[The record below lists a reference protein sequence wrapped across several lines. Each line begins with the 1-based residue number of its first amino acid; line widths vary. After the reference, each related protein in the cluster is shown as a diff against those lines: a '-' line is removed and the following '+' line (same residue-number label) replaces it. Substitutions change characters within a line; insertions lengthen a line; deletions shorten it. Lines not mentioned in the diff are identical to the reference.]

1 MTLDMEI
8 RDMKRRIAIR
18 ERAKGIKEG
27 KAKGKAEGRK
37 EFAVEIAKDM
47 LAEGMDVDK
56 VVKFTKLSKAEV
68 AALA

>member
-8 RDMKRRIAIR
+8 QDMKRRL
-18 ERAKGIKEG
+18 ELRARKKYE
-27 KAKGKAEGRK
+27 AKGKAEGRK
-37 EFAVEIAKDM
+37 ELAVEIAKDM

>member
-8 RDMKRRIAIR
+8 QDMKRRIAIR

-27 KAKGKAEGRK
+27 IKEGRK
-37 EFAVEIAKDM
+37 EFAVEIAKNM
-47 LAEGMDVDK
+47 LAEGVDIDR
-56 VVKFTKLSKAEV
+56 VVRITKLSKAEV